1 MRKNI
6 KWVAVVVFSAA
17 VGTGVAAL
25 LATPPASAAGSTCW
39 QVDCNTCCR
48 IGGGKVICTQR
59 ACV

>member
-6 KWVAVVVFSAA
+6 KWVTVVLFAAV
-17 VGTGVAAL
+17 VGTGLAAL

-48 IGGGKVICTQR
+48 SGHGPVVCTQR